1 MNKAKKIII
10 SAAVMILA
18 AVQGFSSGYPVFDAA
33 NWLSAIDR
41 FYQGY
46 DQIMNTLQMIEQ
58 NYQQIQQAI
67 EQAKS
72 WKFEDIDFNDGNLLE
87 NFDIRDEIKDATKQV
102 NRQLNNIRKVRDT
115 FEKENM
121 TIGNKTFSMKDLA
134 GLGDKDK
141 TLIDIVRDSI
151 EMEKNDF
158 SAACEEL
165 VKELTPEEKQL
176 IWQKYGLN
184 PKNFAMVKNLD
195 KQMQEQVTTVMANAN
210 AKVEELRMSEE
221 AAKTNAIIKKIFD
234 GEDLTEKELIQSQL
248 LLEKLNGEKLS
259 ELQSAL
265 QNSFA
270 WLAWKDRRDAQQK
283 ELELQ
288 QQAESRQKLLERDE
302 GFINF

>member
-1 MNKAKKIII
+1 
-10 SAAVMILA
+10 
-18 AVQGFSSGYPVFDAA
+18 
-33 NWLSAIDR
+33 
-41 FYQGY
+41 
-46 DQIMNTLQMIEQ
+46 
-58 NYQQIQQAI
+58 
-67 EQAKS
+67 
-72 WKFEDIDFNDGNLLE
+72 
-87 NFDIRDEIKDATKQV
+87 
-102 NRQLNNIRKVRDT
+102 
-115 FEKENM
+115 
-121 TIGNKTFSMKDLA
+121 
-134 GLGDKDK
+134 
-141 TLIDIVRDSI
+141 
-151 EMEKNDF
+151 
-158 SAACEEL
+158 
-165 VKELTPEEKQL
+165 
-176 IWQKYGLN
+176 
-184 PKNFAMVKNLD
+184 MVKNLD

-288 QQAESRQKLLERDE
+288 QQAESSQKLLERDE